1 MSESLSKSNTESE
14 NKGLSVLLFYYNDTV
29 GTCIKSNPYL
39 HATAVSCPINWLL
52 KQSFAIGKLA
62 HW

>member
-39 HATAVSCPINWLL
+39 HATAVSCPINWL
-52 KQSFAIGKLA
+52 
-62 HW
+62 